1 MQFAQVVSTTDGR
14 AKAARLEEP
23 QGMSTARRDVR
34 KARERQRLSH
44 EQGMQ
49 YLAKVL
55 NLFYPPPIFQNIFH
69 TSLDFG
75 LFLDVWG
82 TFAPRGQGFI

>member
-1 MQFAQVVSTTDGR
+1 MPS
-14 AKAARLEEP
+14 EI
-23 QGMSTARRDVR
+23 
-34 KARERQRLSH
+34 
-44 EQGMQ
+44 
-49 YLAKVL
+49 AKVP

-82 TFAPRGQGFI
+82 TFAVRGQGFI